1 MPAVVEALASLR
13 ELRTKQAMLDKEWQQ
28 VASTLNTTHHAS
40 LSRQLPMPAEVR
52 AAQRKQPLLREQLL
66 DLADELFAAER
77 AYQQAV
83 EEAPK
88 HLRQGRNERLLEL
101 NRPMKEILDQAV
113 VLAHEAKVWED
124 ESVRLGLKSE
134 PWPLW
139 HMAPDLIPS
148 IEGGTTPYA
157 ERIKLLKD
165 RGL

>member
-101 NRPMKEILDQAV
+101 NRAMKEILDQAV
-113 VLAHEAKVWED
+113 VLAHEAKVWKTRACD
-124 ESVRLGLKSE
+124 SG
-134 PWPLW
+134 
-139 HMAPDLIPS
+139 
-148 IEGGTTPYA
+148 
-157 ERIKLLKD
+157 
-165 RGL
+165 